1 MTRFPDKLKLKEKAE
16 EDLYFA
22 RQDAALRA
30 ARARGP
36 ASTQPGVRVISGGQT
51 GVDRAALDAA
61 IGQGIPIGGWC
72 PLERRAEDGRI
83 PDRYPL
89 QSTPSADYAE
99 RTEWNIRDSDATFIL
114 FRGTLTGGT
123 RLTAELAR
131 RLGRPLLTRDV
142 LKAVDVD
149 AIADWL
155 AANRVHVLN
164 CAGPR
169 ESGAPGIEDDA
180 TRVLTAVFRA
190 WARALA
196 G

>member
-89 QSTPSADYAE
+89 QSTPNADYAE

-169 ESGAPGIEDDA
+169 ESGAPGIEEDA
-180 TRVLTAVFRA
+180 KRVLTAVFRA